1 MKTIKQYYNNNLK
14 TDFLLKNSSKN
25 IYKAPFV
32 EKVVLSIGVKEANI
46 NSNKILVPLLIL
58 NLITG
63 QKPFFTKAKHSIA
76 NFKLRKGKIIGC
88 KVTLK
93 NGGMNN
99 FFEKF
104 IHIVLP
110 QLNDMNISKYKHRKK
125 TNVITIGIKDCSVFP
140 ELENQYELL
149 NNIHGLNITIIL
161 KQDKLSSDNLFLSGL
176 KIPFK

>member
-110 QLNDMNISKYKHRKK
+110 QLNDMNISLDRSVSQHAEFCRFFLRSH
-125 TNVITIGIKDCSVFP
+125 TDPTSVI
-140 ELENQYELL
+140 
-149 NNIHGLNITIIL
+149 
-161 KQDKLSSDNLFLSGL
+161 LSTESSSETE
-176 KIPFK
+176 PV